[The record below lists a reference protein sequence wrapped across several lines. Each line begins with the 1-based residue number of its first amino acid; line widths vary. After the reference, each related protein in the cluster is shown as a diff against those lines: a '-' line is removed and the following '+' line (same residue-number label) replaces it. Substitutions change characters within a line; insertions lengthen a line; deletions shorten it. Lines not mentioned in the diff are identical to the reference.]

1 MIYSLTSLDSQAIGI
16 EFFCFSSLKP
26 PLWFLLFLQPF
37 FSPGFFILKC
47 FKLLEK
53 LKEQYKEYPWVFNY
67 STNRSPTTTISR
79 YLFSICILLNHL
91 EVHKSW
97 LFLLNT
103 SNRTTLQWS
112 HLRNLSLILL
122 YRLIPIQI
130 PMSPIV
136 SKMSLLS
143 LFFFI
148 QYPIKVQ
155 EMYLVVMPL
164 LFLLV
169 QNSPA
174 HFFKWQC
181 LFDSILTR
189 FINASCSES
198 LTSSPLGW
206 EFNFGLFF
214 FFSSL
219 FTLCSGQSHPGLWL

>member
-1 MIYSLTSLDSQAIGI
+1 MTLPPKHFQQNHSTMVPPKKLIINSIVSANTYSNSNV
-16 EFFCFSSLKP
+16 P
-26 PLWFLLFLQPF
+26 N
-37 FSPGFFILKC
+37 C
-47 FKLLEK
+47 FKN
-53 LKEQYKEYPWVFNY
+53 VFA
-67 STNRSPTTTISR
+67 IS
-79 YLFSICILLNHL
+79 
-91 EVHKSW
+91 
-97 LFLLNT
+97 
-103 SNRTTLQWS
+103 
-112 HLRNLSLILL
+112 
-122 YRLIPIQI
+122 
-130 PMSPIV
+130 
-136 SKMSLLS
+136 
-143 LFFFI
+143 FFFI